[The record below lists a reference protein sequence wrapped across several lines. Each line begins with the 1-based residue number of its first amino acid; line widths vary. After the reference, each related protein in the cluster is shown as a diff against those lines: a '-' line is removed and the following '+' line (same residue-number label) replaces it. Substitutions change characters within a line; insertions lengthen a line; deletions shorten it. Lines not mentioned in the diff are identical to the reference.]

1 MDETMAGRP
10 AKPTEQ
16 KRKTGNPG
24 KRKLPDLKNVISLP
38 PIKGDAPLHLSD
50 AGQKMWADVKAMAPW
65 IANTDGKLLI
75 ELCEKMDK
83 KYELKEKLAA
93 TDYVLFTDKGYAYA
107 NPLFGMLNTVENDIV
122 KLLSLLGLT
131 PVDRSKLGV
140 AEVTTKGKLAQLL
153 EQQKKNG

>member
-1 MDETMAGRP
+1 MTAGRP
-10 AKPTEQ
+10 PKPTEQ
-16 KRKTGNPG
+16 KRKNGNPG
-24 KRKLPDLKNVISLP
+24 QRKLPDLKNVISLP

-50 AGQKMWADVKAMAPW
+50 AGQKMWADVRAMAPW

>member
-1 MDETMAGRP
+1 MAGRP

-24 KRKLPDLKNVISLP
+24 KRPLPDLKNVISLP

-50 AGQKMWADVKAMAPW
+50 AGQKMWADVRAMAPW

-83 KYELKEKLAA
+83 KYELKEKLTA

>member
-1 MDETMAGRP
+1 MAGRP

-24 KRKLPDLKNVISLP
+24 KRPLPDLKNVIALP
-38 PIKGDAPLHLSD
+38 QIKGDAPLHLSD
-50 AGQKMWADVKAMAPW
+50 AGQKMWADVRAMAPW

-153 EQQKKNG
+153 EQQKKNV

>member
-1 MDETMAGRP
+1 MTQQ
-10 AKPTEQ
+10 KPNEV
-16 KRKTGNPG
+16 KRKNGNPG
-24 KRKLPDLKNVISLP
+24 KQKLPDLKNVISLP
-38 PIKGDAPLHLSD
+38 QIKGDAPLHLSD
-50 AGQKMWADVKAMAPW
+50 AGQKMWADVRAMAPW

-153 EQQKKNG
+153 EQQKNNG

>member
-1 MDETMAGRP
+1 MTAGRP
-10 AKPTEQ
+10 RKPIEQ

-24 KRKLPDLKNVISLP
+24 QRPLPDSRNVIALP
-38 PIKGDAPLHLSD
+38 QVNGDAPLHLSD
-50 AGQKMWADVKAMAPW
+50 AGQKMWLDVRAMAPW
-65 IANTDGKLLI
+65 IANTDAKLLI

-93 TDYVLFTDKGYAYA
+93 TDYVLYTDKGYAYA

-131 PVDRSKLGV
+131 PTDRSKLGV
-140 AEVTTKGKLAQLL
+140 AEVKAKGKLEALL
-153 EQQKKNG
+153 EQKRNG

>member
-1 MDETMAGRP
+1 MAGRP

-24 KRKLPDLKNVISLP
+24 KRPLPDLKNVISLP
-38 PIKGDAPLHLSD
+38 PIKSDAPLHLSD
-50 AGQKMWADVKAMAPW
+50 AGQKMWADVRSIAPW

-153 EQQKKNG
+153 EQQKNNG

>member
-1 MDETMAGRP
+1 MSGP
-10 AKPTEQ
+10 PPKPNEV
-16 KRKTGNPG
+16 KRRNGNPG
-24 KRKLPDLKNVISLP
+24 KHKLPKLANVIALP
-38 PIKGDAPLHLSD
+38 QIKGDAPLHLSD
-50 AGQKMWADVKAMAPW
+50 AGAKMWFDVRSMAPW
-65 IANTDGKLLI
+65 IANTDGKLLT

-83 KYELKEKLAA
+83 KYELREKLAA

-107 NPLFGMLNTVENDIV
+107 NPLFGMLNTVEGDIV

-153 EQQKKNG
+153 EQQNKNV

>member
-1 MDETMAGRP
+1 MAGRP
-10 AKPTEQ
+10 VKPTEQ

-24 KRKLPDLKNVISLP
+24 KRPLPDLKNVISLP

-50 AGQKMWADVKAMAPW
+50 AGQKMWGDVKAMAPW
-65 IANTDGKLLI
+65 IANTDGKLLV

-107 NPLFGMLNTVENDIV
+107 NPLFGMLNTVENDII

>member
-1 MDETMAGRP
+1 MAGRP
-10 AKPTEQ
+10 PKPTEQ
-16 KRKTGNPG
+16 KRKNGNPG
-24 KRKLPDLKNVISLP
+24 QRKLPDLKNVIALP
-38 PIKGDAPLHLSD
+38 QIKGDAPLHLSN
-50 AGQKMWADVKAMAPW
+50 AGQKMWADVRAMAPW

-93 TDYVLFTDKGYAYA
+93 TNYVLFTDKGYAYA

-140 AEVTTKGKLAQLL
+140 AEVTAKGKLAQLL

>member
-1 MDETMAGRP
+1 MAGRP

-24 KRKLPDLKNVISLP
+24 KRPLPDLKNVIALP
-38 PIKGDAPLHLSD
+38 QIKGDAPLHLSD
-50 AGQKMWADVKAMAPW
+50 AGQKMWADVRAMAPW
-65 IANTDGKLLI
+65 IANTDAKLLI

-153 EQQKKNG
+153 EQQKNNG

>member
-1 MDETMAGRP
+1 MAGRP

-24 KRKLPDLKNVISLP
+24 KRPLPDLKNVISLP

-50 AGQKMWADVKAMAPW
+50 AGQKMWADVRAMAPW

-140 AEVTTKGKLAQLL
+140 AEVTAKGKLAQLL

>member
-1 MDETMAGRP
+1 MDEMELGFLMYARF
-10 AKPTEQ
+10 
-16 KRKTGNPG
+16 
-24 KRKLPDLKNVISLP
+24 
-38 PIKGDAPLHLSD
+38 
-50 AGQKMWADVKAMAPW
+50 
-65 IANTDGKLLI
+65 DGKLLV

-107 NPLFGMLNTVENDIV
+107 NPLFGMLNTVENDII

>member
-1 MDETMAGRP
+1 VSA
-10 AKPTEQ
+10 AKPNEV
-16 KRKTGNPG
+16 KRKNGNPG
-24 KRKLPDLKNVISLP
+24 KQKLPDLKNVIALP
-38 PIKGDAPLHLSD
+38 QIKSDAPIHLSD
-50 AGQKMWADVKAMAPW
+50 NGKKLWSDVREMAPW

-107 NPLFGMLNTVENDIV
+107 NPLFGMLNTVENDII

-140 AEVTTKGKLAQLL
+140 AEVTAKGKLAQLL

>member
-1 MDETMAGRP
+1 MAGRP

-24 KRKLPDLKNVISLP
+24 KRPLPDLKNVIALP
-38 PIKGDAPLHLSD
+38 PIKGNAPLHLSD
-50 AGQKMWADVKAMAPW
+50 AGQKMWADVRAMAPW

-153 EQQKKNG
+153 EQQKNNG

>member
-1 MDETMAGRP
+1 MAGRP
-10 AKPTEQ
+10 PKPTEQ
-16 KRKTGNPG
+16 KRKNGNPG
-24 KRKLPDLKNVISLP
+24 QRKLPDLKNVIALP
-38 PIKGDAPLHLSD
+38 QIKGDAPLHLSN
-50 AGQKMWADVKAMAPW
+50 AGQKMWADVRAMAPW

-93 TDYVLFTDKGYAYA
+93 TNYVLFTDKGYAYA

-153 EQQKKNG
+153 EQQKNNV

>member
-1 MDETMAGRP
+1 MTAGRP
-10 AKPTEQ
+10 PKPVEQ
-16 KRKTGNPG
+16 KRKNGNPG
-24 KRKLPDLKNVISLP
+24 QRKLPDLKNVIALP
-38 PIKGDAPLHLSD
+38 QIKGDAPLHLSD
-50 AGQKMWADVKAMAPW
+50 AGQKMWTDVRAMAPW
-65 IANTDGKLLI
+65 IANTDAKLLI

-131 PVDRSKLGV
+131 PIDRSKLGV

-153 EQQKKNG
+153 EQQKSK

>member
-1 MDETMAGRP
+1 MAGRP

-24 KRKLPDLKNVISLP
+24 KRPLPDLKNVISLP
-38 PIKGDAPLHLSD
+38 PIKSDAPLHLSD
-50 AGQKMWADVKAMAPW
+50 AGQKMWADVRAMAPW

-153 EQQKKNG
+153 EQQKNNG